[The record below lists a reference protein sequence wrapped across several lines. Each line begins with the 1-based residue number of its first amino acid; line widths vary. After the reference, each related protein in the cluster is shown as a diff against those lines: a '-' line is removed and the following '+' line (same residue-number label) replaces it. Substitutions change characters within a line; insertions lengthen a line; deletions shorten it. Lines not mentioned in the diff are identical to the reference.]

1 MKKIWLFLLVS
12 ILTVS
17 SAFAQ
22 SFEFETTRTA
32 EVPGFFMV
40 RIFPGVNNVPLP
52 IQNIF
57 VANYN
62 KKDEAKYEELLPFL
76 REFGGKV
83 VPADE
88 VGKYTVSKN
97 NRLIFLG
104 DEEDGFSNFKVQD
117 ANKVLEEFEAFAT
130 ENLEPTLL
138 QNVTATF
145 GGNVSE
151 VYPAQIESIGFSDV
165 FFIGKFE
172 KAMKTRME
180 IQGVSAEGEI
190 KAIAPLLLH
199 DEEFSHGALAKELPA
214 IWEELWKQSND
225 SKSSTFGWI
234 KSINVN
240 DLFPLILLVVGL
252 GILIMT
258 VKKFAKRN
266 ERAAEKLDIDKNGIP
281 SHQNWKDVPF
291 EVEKKD
297 E

>member
-1 MKKIWLFLLVS
+1 MKKILLFFLMSLLGA
-12 ILTVS
+12 S

-40 RIFPGVNNVPLP
+40 RIFPGVNNVPFP

-88 VGKYTVSKN
+88 VEKYAVSKN
-97 NRLIFLG
+97 NRLVFLG
-104 DEEDGFSNFKVQD
+104 ENEKGFENFKVD
-117 ANKVLEEFEAFAT
+117 NPDKILEEFEAFAT
-130 ENLEPTLL
+130 ENLKPTLL
-138 QNVTATF
+138 QDVTAKF
-145 GGNVSE
+145 GGNISE
-151 VYPAQIESIGFSDV
+151 IYPAQIKSVGFEDV
-165 FFIGKFE
+165 FFVGKFE

-180 IQGVSAEGEI
+180 IQGISAEGEI

-199 DEEFSHGALAKELPA
+199 DEELSRGALAKELPD
-214 IWEELWKQSND
+214 IWEELWKQANEQP
-225 SKSSTFGWI
+225 SSTSRWFEYFD
-234 KSINVN
+234 VN

-252 GILIMT
+252 GILIVT

-266 ERAAEKLDIDKNGIP
+266 KQLEEQFDIDQNGIP

-291 EVEKKD
+291 EVEKK

>member
-1 MKKIWLFLLVS
+1 MSLLGA
-12 ILTVS
+12 S

-40 RIFPGVNNVPLP
+40 RIFPGVNNIPLP

-57 VANYN
+57 VANYDT
-62 KKDEAKYEELLPFL
+62 KDEGKYEELLPFL

-83 VPADE
+83 IPADE
-88 VGKYTVSKN
+88 VEKYEQSKN

-104 DEEDGFSNFKVQD
+104 DDEDGFTNFEVND
-117 ANKVLEEFEAFAT
+117 VDTALEDFEAFAL

-165 FFIGKFE
+165 FFVGKFE

-199 DEEFSHGALAKELPA
+199 DEEFARGALAKELPA
-214 IWEELWKQSND
+214 IWEELWKQSSD
-225 SKSSTFGWI
+225 AEGFAFGWF
-234 KSINVN
+234 KSISVN
-240 DLFPLILLVVGL
+240 DLFPVILLVVGL

-266 ERAAEKLDIDKNGIP
+266 EKSAEKLDIDKNGIP

-291 EVEKKD
+291 EVEKKK
-297 E
+297 